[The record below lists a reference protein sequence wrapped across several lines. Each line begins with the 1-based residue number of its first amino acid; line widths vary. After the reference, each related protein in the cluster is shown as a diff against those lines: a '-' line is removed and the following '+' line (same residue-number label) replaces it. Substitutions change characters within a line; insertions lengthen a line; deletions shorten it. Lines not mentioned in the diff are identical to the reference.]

1 MKFLHRI
8 CLYFNVRYLDEDLDN
23 TTQLD
28 SIKEES
34 SIEFDAM
41 PKENESK
48 YDSCNEE
55 DTDFPDVQ
63 IKIDYST
70 LRYDLSIL

>member
-1 MKFLHRI
+1 M
-8 CLYFNVRYLDEDLDN
+8 EN

-34 SIEFDAM
+34 LIEFDAM
-41 PKENESK
+41 PKENENK
-48 YDSCNEE
+48 YDSGSEE